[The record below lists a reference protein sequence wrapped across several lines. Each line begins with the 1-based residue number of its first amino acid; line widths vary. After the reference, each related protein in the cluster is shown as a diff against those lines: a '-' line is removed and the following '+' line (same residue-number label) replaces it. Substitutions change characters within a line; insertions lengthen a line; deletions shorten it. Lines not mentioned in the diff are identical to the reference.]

1 MHACTH
7 VVQVGLAGLIVAWLV
22 TPVCVVLIFVGGTR
36 YIAPSS
42 SRTLVALLAAG
53 ISVCGGSA
61 ITAVAAAIRAPQE
74 EQALAISIV
83 SFFTIICMLALPY
96 IALAVGMDVSVAA
109 AWIGGTVNN
118 TGNVVASV
126 EILDTSTLLPDGS
139 NGCLPGQCAGE
150 MGAIVKMAQN
160 ALLGVLSLAASV
172 YWITYE
178 EDAKG
183 GAGGQQEKDAE
194 QGQDIEMA
202 GVSATGAQPLAH
214 FDACR
219 ALSGATW
226 ACCALCT
233 RILPT
238 HSVLAALLPN
248 KRAIPQARTHSACA
262 LTHT

>member
-1 MHACTH
+1 MNAWMR
-7 VVQVGLAGLIVAWLV
+7 VQVGLAGLIVAWLV

-36 YIAPSS
+36 YIAPGS

-83 SFFTIICMLALPY
+83 SFFTIICMLTLPY

-139 NGCLPGQCAGE
+139 SGCLPGQCAGE

-160 ALLGVLSLAASV
+160 ALLGILSLVASV

-178 EDAKG
+178 EDALG
-183 GAGGQQEKDAE
+183 GAGGQQDKDGE

-202 GVSATGAQPLAH
+202 SVPANGARPLAH

-219 ALSGATW
+219 APSGGTC
-226 ACCALCT
+226 ACC
-233 RILPT
+233 
-238 HSVLAALLPN
+238 HMGVL
-248 KRAIPQARTHSACA
+248 RAVHAHLAHAQRLAHPLA
-262 LTHT
+262 LTHTKHHLAHAPR

>member
-1 MHACTH
+1 M
-7 VVQVGLAGLIVAWLV
+7 QVGLAGLMVAWLV

-42 SRTLVALLAAG
+42 SRSLVALLAAG

-61 ITAVAAAIRAPQE
+61 ITAVAAAIQAPQE

-126 EILDTSTLLPDGS
+126 EILDTSTLLPDGTS
-139 NGCLPGQCAGE
+139 GCLKGECAGE

-160 ALLGVLSLAASV
+160 ALLGVLSLVASV

-178 EDAKG
+178 EDAPG
-183 GAGGQQEKDAE
+183 GAGGQQEKQTE
-194 QGQDIEMA
+194 EGQDVEMA
-202 GVSATGAQPLAH
+202 RVPAHSAQPLAH

-219 ALSGATW
+219 AHSGGTW
-226 ACCALCT
+226 AWCVLCT
-233 RILPT
+233 RILLT
-238 HSVLAALLPN
+238 HSVLLALLLMRDTSLRQTIVQ
-248 KRAIPQARTHSACA
+248 KIA
-262 LTHT
+262 